1 MLPKWQL
8 FWSEF
13 EKYLFSV
20 ASACIYVSLR
30 RLLSLA
36 VDFISF
42 LSDAGE
48 TELLRVQVYLTLFAV
63 SFILSFRYC
72 VHVNEDACW
81 KLNDASK

>member
-13 EKYLFSV
+13 EKYLFPV
-20 ASACIYVSLR
+20 ASTCTYVSLR

-42 LSDAGE
+42 PSDAGE
-48 TELLRVQVYLTLFAV
+48 TELLRVQVYLALFAV

-72 VHVNEDACW
+72 VHVNEHVG
-81 KLNDASK
+81 S